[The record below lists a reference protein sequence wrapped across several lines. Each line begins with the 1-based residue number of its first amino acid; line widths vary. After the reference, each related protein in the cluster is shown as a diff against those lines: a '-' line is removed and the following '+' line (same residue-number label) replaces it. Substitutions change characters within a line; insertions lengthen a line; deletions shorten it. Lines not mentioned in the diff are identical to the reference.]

1 MRTIFHVVTPDDT
14 SLKEM
19 RRVADVVK
27 TAVFD
32 AENGVIVTH
41 DGIRISVE
49 SVESTSTDTLVRV
62 SSNSVYEATKK

>member
-14 SLKEM
+14 SLEEM